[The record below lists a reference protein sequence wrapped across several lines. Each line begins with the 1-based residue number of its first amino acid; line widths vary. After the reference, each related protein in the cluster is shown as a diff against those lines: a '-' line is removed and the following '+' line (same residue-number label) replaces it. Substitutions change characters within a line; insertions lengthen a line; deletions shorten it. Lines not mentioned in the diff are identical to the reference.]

1 MRAETKRNWIDI
13 VKDLPIDIIG
23 GALYAAGIYSFASA
37 AQFAP
42 GGIAGLS
49 VIINH
54 FTSLPIGVLTLLL
67 GLVMNTQRT
76 NTSHKEVVDRHTDAD
91 VRRRETDV

>member
-1 MRAETKRNWIDI
+1 MRKELKQNLIDLLRDI
-13 VKDLPIDIIG
+13 PMDIIG

-54 FTSLPIGVLTLLL
+54 YTGLPIGICTLLFNIPVVLFSYRTL
-67 GLVMNTQRT
+67 G
-76 NTSHKEVVDRHTDAD
+76 KW
-91 VRRRETDV
+91 